1 MICDIKLLIYE
12 NIKYGITHRERL
24 KTKITNSSSISEKSS
39 ISERSSTINDSRSSI
54 YSCNSADTI
63 PASHSK

>member
-24 KTKITNSSSISEKSS
+24 KTKRTNNSSISESSSKSNLYQ
-39 ISERSSTINDSRSSI
+39 SENDFRSSVLSG
-54 YSCNSADTI
+54 CSADTI